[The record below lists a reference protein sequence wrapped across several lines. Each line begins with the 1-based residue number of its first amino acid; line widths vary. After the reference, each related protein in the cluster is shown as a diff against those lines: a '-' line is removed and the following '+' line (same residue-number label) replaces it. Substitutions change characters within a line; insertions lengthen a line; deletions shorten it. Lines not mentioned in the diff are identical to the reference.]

1 MQIAIKESVGR
12 GGKNVAPD
20 VVIVQRL
27 LNDKYLKPNKLP
39 LLVDDGKAGTNT
51 QNAIDAFQ
59 KKVVGL
65 LNPDGRIDPGGA
77 SWRKL
82 TAAVAVV
89 PVVIEP
95 FKQLPRSGSGYYTYS
110 GGANQWGTKKTI
122 DSITKLA
129 SSLKSIHK
137 LEIAI
142 GDISLEKGGK
152 MPKHDSHKRGV
163 DVDIRPIR
171 LDRKRD
177 PVTYKDKQYDRE
189 STKKIVELLK
199 RDSNLK
205 KILFNDS
212 KITGVESYPGHDNHL
227 HVRFKE

>member
-1 MQIAIKESVGR
+1 MLTAIKESVGR

-27 LNDKYLKPNKLP
+27 LNDKYLKPNKMP
-39 LLVDDGKAGTNT
+39 ALVDDGKVGTNT
-51 QNAIDAFQ
+51 QNAIDGFQ

-82 TAAVAVV
+82 TGAAGV
-89 PVVIEP
+89 PVSIEP
-95 FKQLPRSGSGYYTYS
+95 FKQLPRTGSGYYTYS
-110 GGANQWGTKKTI
+110 GGVNQWGTKKTI
-122 DSITKLA
+122 DSITKAA
-129 SSLKSIHK
+129 SAMKSTHQ

-152 MPKHDSHKRGV
+152 MPKHGSHKLGV
-163 DVDIRPIR
+163 DVDIRPLR

-177 PVTYKDKQYDRE
+177 PVTCKDKQYDRE
-189 STKKIVELLK
+189 ATRKLVAILKK
-199 RDSNLK
+199 DSNLK

-212 KITGVESYPGHDNHL
+212 KLTGVEFYPGHENHL